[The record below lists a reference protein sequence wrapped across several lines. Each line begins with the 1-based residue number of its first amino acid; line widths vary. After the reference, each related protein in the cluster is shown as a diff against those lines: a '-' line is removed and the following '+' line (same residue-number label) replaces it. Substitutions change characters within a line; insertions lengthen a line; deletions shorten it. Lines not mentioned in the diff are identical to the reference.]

1 MYPALPFGP
10 FTLPTGPIFALL
22 AGYFGL
28 ETAARFGRRFGLRS
42 DDVWNAGLLGVLA
55 GFIVARLWNLIQF
68 WYVYSAEP
76 LLIFSPRPSGFALAP
91 GFVAAA
97 LAVYAYLLYRALSPT
112 RMAAALGVGLLMTA
126 AILAVGDYL
135 TGAVTG
141 IPSDLPWALPYFGEM
156 QHPVGFYRA
165 IGFTIALVAVWLLTD
180 PARPGRTLLL
190 VGLSFGLVHL
200 IADGFLANAETI
212 GPFRTTQF
220 WGLAVAIACAAGL
233 AWLNRANTTTQSEVA
248 AAPLPADDAGGGATA
263 GAE

>member
-55 GFIVARLWNLIQF
+55 GFIVARLWNVIQF
-68 WYVYSAEP
+68 WYVYAAEP
-76 LLIFSPRPSGFALAP
+76 LLILSPRPSGFALLP
-91 GFVAAA
+91 GFVGAAIA
-97 LAVYAYLLYRALSPT
+97 IYAYLLYRALSPL
-112 RMAAALGVGLLMTA
+112 RMAAALSVGLLMA
-126 AILAVGDYL
+126 AGILAVGDYL

-165 IGFTIALVAVWLLTD
+165 IGFIIALAAVWLLTD
-180 PARPGRTLLL
+180 PAHPGRTLLL
-190 VGLSFGLVHL
+190 VGFAFGLVHL
-200 IADGFLANAETI
+200 IADGFLANAERI
-212 GPFRTTQF
+212 GPFRATQF
-220 WGLAVAIACAAGL
+220 WGLVAAIACAAGL
-233 AWLNRANTTTQSEVA
+233 AWLNRARTAAQREVA
-248 AAPLPADDAGGGATA
+248 VAPLPATGASNDATA